1 MSDIIGVLCNEKKDL
16 KRVASKR
23 KKTNIEESVKYNQV
37 EAYEKNGWEIIRK
50 SETKVR
56 MSRPKSPDVLFED
69 RVWMIFYNLGFS
81 YMNKDRKCKLKYH
94 RYTKQIDIFAR
105 DDDNIFIVECK
116 SSESENI
123 INARAALEEYVGKRE
138 DIQKVIESKW
148 GRRCGRIN
156 ILVVINSQD
165 KREQDEEYVKEK
177 KEKNILLWSKKDILY
192 IENLIQQ
199 LGSIAKYQIYSV
211 IFTGK
216 KQKSLKKS
224 FLALRGKMGG
234 RCFYSFFISAKE
246 LLNYTYVHHR
256 KLTDIVEASQAYQR
270 MLRSTKLKEIKRF
283 IDDEEGYFAN
293 SIIINF
299 SKHLKWNKKE
309 TIGNTTVGE
318 VILPEYYG
326 CAWIIDGQHR
336 LYGAASAKTDIM
348 IPVLAF
354 ENMEPIEQANL
365 FVEINEKQKK
375 VPSDLLW
382 DLYSDIYRD
391 SLDEKQRFRYQI
403 IEIAKKLNSSGVFKG
418 YIDIPSIPVSGYS
431 KISLTTVCSTIE
443 KYSPWN
449 HIKHPKDESK
459 TPENATRIINI
470 YFEVLRSL
478 WPEDWAKGNKGV
490 LISNNGF
497 GVFMMVFQ
505 GIINHIM
512 YRNKQFLLG
521 ANRINDFKEE
531 LKETYLK
538 PVVEFLRESPEI
550 QEDIRKQSGRGS
562 QSDNAGLLELKIQ
575 EFVKGYSTS
584 RADNL
589 PTISQQEESPAIS
602 NIEKK
607 IQSAES
613 YLRDFILVRLKRHF
627 GSEKWW
633 KQGIPGN
640 LKNIADKKWN
650 EEINRKPH
658 LQREEKHNERKFE
671 FLGLGELK
679 EVVLYGDN
687 WEKLFEIDF
696 GKKEHFTRR
705 VKDIAVLRN
714 PSSHTRRIDDQD
726 VVDGMGGLL
735 WLSNCIG
742 ERNLNPYV

>member
-1 MSDIIGVLCNEKKDL
+1 MSDILGTICDEKNL
-16 KRVASKR
+16 KSIASKKR
-23 KKTNIEESVKYNQV
+23 KSNIEKSVDYNQV
-37 EAYEKNGWEIIRK
+37 ETYEKNGWEIVRK
-50 SETKVR
+50 SKTKVR
-56 MSRPKSPDVLFED
+56 MSMPKPSDVLFED
-69 RVWMIFYNLGFS
+69 RIWMIFYNLGFS
-81 YMNKDRKCKLKYH
+81 YMNKDRKCKFKFH
-94 RYTKQIDIFAR
+94 RYTKQIDVFAR

-123 INARAALEEYVGKRE
+123 INARAVLEEYIGKRE
-138 DIQKVIESKW
+138 DIQKAIESKW
-148 GRRCGRIN
+148 GRHCGRISLL
-156 ILVVINSQD
+156 IVISSQD
-165 KREQDEEYVKEK
+165 KRKQDEEYVKEK
-177 KEKNILLWSKKDILY
+177 KDKNIFLWSKKDILY

-199 LGSIAKYQIYSV
+199 LGPIAKYQIYSI
-211 IFTGK
+211 IFADK

-234 RCFYSFFISAKE
+234 RYFYSFLISAKE

-299 SKHLKWNKKE
+299 SKQLKWNKKE
-309 TIGNTTVGE
+309 TIGNATVGE

-348 IPVLAF
+348 VPVLAF

-382 DLYSDIYRD
+382 DLYSDIYKD
-391 SLDEKQRFRYQI
+391 SLDEKQKFRYQI
-403 IEIAKKLNSSGVFKG
+403 IEIAKKLNSSSVLKG
-418 YIDIPSIPVSGYS
+418 YIDIPSIHVNRSA

-443 KYSPWN
+443 KYSPWD

-459 TPENATRIINI
+459 TPENAARIINT
-470 YFEVLRSL
+470 YFEVLKSL
-478 WPEDWAKGNKGV
+478 WPEDWAKGNEGV
-490 LISNNGF
+490 LITNNGF

-512 YRNKQFLLG
+512 YKNRQFLLG
-521 ANRINDFKEE
+521 ANRIDDFKET

-538 PVVEFLRESPEI
+538 PVVEFLRKYPDI
-550 QEDIRKQSGRGS
+550 QENIRKQSGRGS
-562 QSDNAGLLELKIQ
+562 QSDNAGLLELKMQ
-575 EFVKGYSTS
+575 EFIKGYSTA

-589 PTISQQEESPAIS
+589 PSSFPQEELPAIS

-607 IQSAES
+607 VHSAES
-613 YLRDFILVRLKRHF
+613 YLRNFILFKLKRYF

-633 KQGIPGN
+633 KQGMPGN
-640 LKNIADKKWN
+640 LKNIADKKWK
-650 EEINRKPH
+650 EEIDRKPY
-658 LQREEKHNERKFE
+658 LQHEEKQNEWKFE

-687 WEKLFEIDF
+687 WGKLFKIDF

-705 VKDIAVLRN
+705 IKDIAVLRN